1 MDISLSRKTPPKEM
15 DKASDCDGV
24 TADTLFRLARVELV
38 GMVKDDRGLIS
49 ETDVLSTFVRHGN
62 LADNESHQVRC

>member
-38 GMVKDDRGLIS
+38 GMVKDDSRPVKLHKRTTR
-49 ETDVLSTFVRHGN
+49 TDI
-62 LADNESHQVRC
+62 